1 MEISGSEVFHRFLFI
16 RSIHKRAGEH
26 NLLSKTFIYY
36 DNKFAA
42 FIFYRH

>member
-16 RSIHKRAGEH
+16 RSIHKRVGEQ
-26 NLLSKTFIYY
+26 NLLSKTFIYD
-36 DNKFAA
+36 DNKFAV